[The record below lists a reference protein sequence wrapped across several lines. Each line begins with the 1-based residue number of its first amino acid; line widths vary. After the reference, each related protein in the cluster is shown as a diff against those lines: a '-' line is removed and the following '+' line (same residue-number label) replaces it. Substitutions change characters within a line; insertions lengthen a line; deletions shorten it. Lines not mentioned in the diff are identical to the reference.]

1 MNAKA
6 KEDLIDTRYLILE
19 KLENQKN
26 AKIFLVKEKESNK
39 SYVAKVF
46 KEETSEIEI
55 EILNILK
62 TNNNP
67 YTVKIIYSGE
77 GEIIRKNKEPKKRK
91 YFISEFCPYGNL
103 FDYIYVKPSGLGEL
117 YSKIIF
123 SKILKG
129 IKICHELNICHRDI
143 KSENILLDENY
154 NPKIIGFNYATKNS
168 INLKD
173 GIDINNLEYKP
184 PEISEEKEYD
194 GKKADIFNLGILLMI
209 LVTGFQGFKLS
220 SNYKIL
226 KEIEEN
232 KNNFW
237 KLFNNNNIKL
247 SEELKDLNMKMISYN
262 PDKRPN
268 IEEILNHPW
277 FNEIKEMNI
286 EQKDKIE
293 NEIKKEFNDLNQIIK
308 NNYHKEFTAV
318 DRVIEFPIYTTRTI
332 HEEFCL
338 FRNDTKV
345 ENINDPINWDNYI
358 IIKGYINPNKFMNH
372 LCEKLSKKFE
382 DGCLIEAS
390 KNKLKFDIYFEEEE
404 TNADNDNEEGEEEI
418 VELTMEIR
426 LYKLSEGHLIKFWKK
441 NGSRKNF
448 LDKFNLIAGLVEN
461 IVS

>member
-46 KEETSEIEI
+46 KEETSKIEIEI

-62 TNNNP
+62 TNNIP

-103 FDYIYVKPSGLGEL
+103 FDYINFKPSGFGEL
-117 YSKIIF
+117 NSKIIF

-129 IKICHELNICHRDI
+129 IKFCHELNICHRDI

-194 GKKADIFNLGILLMI
+194 GKKADIFNLG
-209 LVTGFQGFKLS
+209 
-220 SNYKIL
+220 
-226 KEIEEN
+226 
-232 KNNFW
+232 
-237 KLFNNNNIKL
+237 
-247 SEELKDLNMKMISYN
+247 
-262 PDKRPN
+262 
-268 IEEILNHPW
+268 
-277 FNEIKEMNI
+277 
-286 EQKDKIE
+286 
-293 NEIKKEFNDLNQIIK
+293 
-308 NNYHKEFTAV
+308 
-318 DRVIEFPIYTTRTI
+318 
-332 HEEFCL
+332 
-338 FRNDTKV
+338 
-345 ENINDPINWDNYI
+345 
-358 IIKGYINPNKFMNH
+358 
-372 LCEKLSKKFE
+372 
-382 DGCLIEAS
+382 
-390 KNKLKFDIYFEEEE
+390 
-404 TNADNDNEEGEEEI
+404 
-418 VELTMEIR
+418 
-426 LYKLSEGHLIKFWKK
+426 
-441 NGSRKNF
+441 
-448 LDKFNLIAGLVEN
+448 
-461 IVS
+461 